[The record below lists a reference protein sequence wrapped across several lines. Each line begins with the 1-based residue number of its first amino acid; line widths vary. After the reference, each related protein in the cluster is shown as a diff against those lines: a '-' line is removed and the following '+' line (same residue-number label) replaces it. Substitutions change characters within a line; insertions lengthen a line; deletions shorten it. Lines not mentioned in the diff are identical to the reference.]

1 MPHQFERFIIL
12 ALQLR
17 VKNWQSYIPIV
28 PTLLRYHR
36 EDLSH
41 DVVAGVVLGVIT
53 VPQAIAYAFLAGL
66 PAEAGL
72 YASLVPMVLY
82 AIFGSSKHLVVGPV
96 AITALM
102 VAAAVGEYAP
112 RYDQTYLGVT
122 TVLCLQ
128 AGIFLWL
135 LRLSQMGG
143 LVNLLSHPV
152 ITGFV
157 NAAALLIIISQLPAF
172 TGIGRGEATD
182 PYHQLLNL
190 ARRLDELNLAVLGV
204 GVGSLLAL
212 WLVRRYAVSLLRLF
226 RRDIEDQHPI
236 RRTGPMVVA
245 ALAAVVVAAWNLD
258 AELGVAVVGELP
270 SGLPAITRPPF
281 HWQMW
286 VDVAP
291 VSAMIAVVSYVE
303 SYSIGTTLA
312 TRQRTRVNS
321 HQELIALGAANV
333 GAAFTGAYPVSGS
346 FSRSSVN
353 YQTGAR
359 TQMSALVCMVVIVLT
374 LLFFTPLFARL
385 PHAALA
391 AIVVVSVVSI
401 VDLHSMLRHWR
412 IHKEDSITELATL
425 VTVLGFGVETGLIT
439 GVALSIAFFIRTSS
453 RPHIAIVG
461 RIPHTEHFRSAR
473 RYDVE
478 TFPHVAAIRID
489 ENVYFGNANQVENK
503 LLKLVQRRP
512 GTKHV
517 LLVMSA
523 VNLVDVSGLEML
535 YRLNDSL
542 QTMGI
547 KLHLSE
553 VKGPVMEH
561 FEATDFTMRLT
572 GSVFFTT
579 DQAMR
584 DLAER
589 T

>member
-1 MPHQFERFIIL
+1 MPYQPERFIIL
-12 ALQLR
+12 PLQLR

-28 PTLLRYHR
+28 PTLLRYRR

-190 ARRLDELNLAVLGV
+190 AQRLDQLNVAVLGV
-204 GVGSLLAL
+204 GIASLVVL
-212 WLVRRYAVSLLRLF
+212 WGVRRYAVALLRLF
-226 RRDIEDQHPI
+226 RRDVEDNHPI

-312 TRQRTRVNS
+312 TRERTRVNS

-359 TQMSALVCMVVIVLT
+359 TQMSALVCMAVIVLT

-401 VDLHSMLRHWR
+401 VDLHSMRRHWR

-439 GVALSIAFFIRTSS
+439 GVALSIAFFVRTSS

-478 TFPHVAAIRID
+478 TFAHVAAIRID
-489 ENVYFGNANQVENK
+489 ENVYFGNANQVESK
-503 LLKLVQRRP
+503 LLKIVQRRP
-512 GTKHV
+512 GTRHV

-535 YRLNDSL
+535 YRLNDNL
-542 QTMGI
+542 QSMGI